1 MALPCP
7 SSNLACPLL
16 DGYQIQRAGLT
27 IHGLALPIPLQSDSN
42 SKAAMPEKLE
52 KPISDKRVARRAKI
66 AKPVRVRPSEPRDD
80 HFEDLPISVNASKSG
95 IYFTSRLKS
104 YYPGMRVFVTFPYSS
119 PHDPMNCEYVA
130 QVVRIEKLEN
140 GKSGV
145 AVHLQMSMNYS
156 AGGPAGRST
165 RS

>member
-1 MALPCP
+1 
-7 SSNLACPLL
+7 
-16 DGYQIQRAGLT
+16 
-27 IHGLALPIPLQSDSN
+27 
-42 SKAAMPEKLE
+42 MPEKLE
-52 KPISDKRVARRAKI
+52 KRVSDNRVSRRAKI

-95 IYFTSRLKS
+95 IYFTSRLRS
-104 YYPGMRVFVTFPYSS
+104 YYPGMRVFVIFPYSS

-130 QVVRIEKLEN
+130 QVVRVEKLEN

-145 AVHLQMSMNYS
+145 AVHLQMSMNFNT
-156 AGGPAGRST
+156 GRPELPTS

>member
-1 MALPCP
+1 MHL
-7 SSNLACPLL
+7 N
-16 DGYQIQRAGLT
+16 
-27 IHGLALPIPLQSDSN
+27 SN
-42 SKAAMPEKLE
+42 SKASMPEKLE
-52 KPISDKRVARRAKI
+52 KRVSDNRVSRRAKI

-95 IYFTSRLKS
+95 IYFTSRLRS

-119 PHDPMNCEYVA
+119 PHDPINCEYVA
-130 QVVRIEKLEN
+130 QVVRVEKLEN

-145 AVHLQMSMNYS
+145 AVHLQMSMNFNT
-156 AGGPAGRST
+156 GRPELPTS

>member
-1 MALPCP
+1 MHV
-7 SSNLACPLL
+7 N
-16 DGYQIQRAGLT
+16 
-27 IHGLALPIPLQSDSN
+27 SN
-42 SKAAMPEKLE
+42 SKASMPEKLE
-52 KPISDKRVARRAKI
+52 KRVSDNRVSRRAKI

-95 IYFTSRLKS
+95 IYFTSRLRS

-119 PHDPMNCEYVA
+119 PHDPMNCEFVA
-130 QVVRIEKLEN
+130 QVVRVEKLEN

-145 AVHLQMSMNYS
+145 AVHLQMSMSFN
-156 AGGPAGRST
+156 AGRPERPSS